1 MTCVMIGKLL
11 PEILDKIDVFVL
23 EVEELFLP
31 KVSLISRLK
40 ALVEGISILSS
51 DFYDVFQFII
61 ASA

>member
-1 MTCVMIGKLL
+1 MIGKLL

-31 KVSLISRLK
+31 KVSLISTLK

-51 DFYDVFQFII
+51 DFYDVFRFIF